1 MSGRKLTLAGVLRQ
15 AQAQALAGLHTA
27 LPGQIEEYDYT
38 TQRAKVKPLIQRQDA
53 DGTLESFPVIVDVPV
68 VWPRSGGA
76 SLTFPVAAG
85 DTVLLIFS
93 ERSLDWWLSMG
104 GDSAPG
110 DPRRFDLSDAIAIP
124 GLYPFSAASL
134 DPNGQDVRLQM
145 GGAQIVINPGGK
157 IALGN
162 PTVVIPTLPLPTIGA
177 ELLDLFSQFIDVLI
191 PDLGIPPTGGI
202 VLDPISGVLPLTP
215 AVYLLLGDIKIKLNS
230 IKGNL

>member
-27 LPGQIEEYDYT
+27 LPGQIEAYDYT
-38 TQRAKVKPLIQRQDA
+38 TQRARVKPLIQRADA

-93 ERSLDWWLSMG
+93 ERSLDWWLSVG
-104 GDSAPG
+104 GDSPPG

-124 GLYPFSAASL
+124 GLYPFSEASQ

-145 GGAQIVINPGGK
+145 GGAAVVINPGGK
-157 IALGN
+157 IALG
-162 PTVVIPTLPLPTIGA
+162 TMTA
-177 ELLDLFSQFIDVLI
+177 ELLDLIDQALAALV
-191 PDLGIPPTGGI
+191 TATAGGYPL
-202 VLDPISGVLPLTP
+202 VCPQLPAIKT
-215 AVYLLLGDIKIKLNS
+215 LLETIEGQI
-230 IKGNL
+230 